1 MFRLRE
7 RNPERTADRPRREGR
22 PAALGGQGG
31 VPLSTA
37 WIHGSELAATEK
49 NGRSRQAAMSPDP
62 ISDQPGIGGGHHTR
76 RLRRRIF
83 AAVLVDGPCGV
94 KAEHRSP
101 RDADAA
107 ARNNNE
113 NERAGGKAGAV
124 DDDALAGLPQLLEKL
139 DKRAGLASRAGFDP
153 HLG

>member
-1 MFRLRE
+1 M
-7 RNPERTADRPRREGR
+7 AK
-22 PAALGGQGG
+22 GQMRSSKEAKK
-31 VPLSTA
+31 PKSDKPK
-37 WIHGSELAATEK
+37 GSVSDYKKSLAAAEK

-62 ISDQPGIGGGHHTR
+62 ISDRRGIGSGHHAR
-76 RLRRRIF
+76 RLRRWIF

-113 NERAGGKAGAV
+113 NERAGGKAGTV
-124 DDDALAGLPQLLEKL
+124 DDDALAGPAQLLEKL
-139 DKRAGLASRAGFDP
+139 DKRPGLASRAGFDP